1 MPGSGGVTMKFL
13 EMVGENKIPL
23 FVRYVSHFEKQMS
36 DDFFTTANS

>member
-13 EMVGENKIPL
+13 EMVGENR
-23 FVRYVSHFEKQMS
+23 VRYVSHFEKQMS